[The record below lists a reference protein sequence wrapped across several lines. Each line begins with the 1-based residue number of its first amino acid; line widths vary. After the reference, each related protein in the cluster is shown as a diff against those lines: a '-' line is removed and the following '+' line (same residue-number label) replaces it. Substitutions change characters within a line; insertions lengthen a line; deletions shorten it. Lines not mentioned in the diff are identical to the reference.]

1 MVVVHGVFDDGPC
14 RAPLVADL
22 AGEYDFVAVDA
33 RGHRRSDT
41 PETGYDAGTRAD
53 DLAGLV
59 GALGLEDPILFR
71 HSMGGDTVAAAAPRY
86 PDLPQAVVLK
96 DPEAMLEHSEDD
108 WEESIAG
115 ARDRLELWE
124 NHTKAELL
132 EEDDELRG
140 HVAAGRDELA
150 SRLADAH
157 RRLRPEILA
166 VFENDPLEAADT
178 YPAIDAP
185 TLVLR
190 ADAGRDA
197 SATGSWSMACRTV
210 ARPRPDAGH
219 CVFRDSRE
227 RATGK
232 LRSFLDDV

>member
-1 MVVVHGVFDDGPC
+1 MVVHGLFDDGPC
-14 RAPLVADL
+14 RAPLVPDL
-22 AGEYDFVAVDA
+22 AGEYDVVAVDA
-33 RGHRRSDT
+33 HGHDRSDA

-53 DLAGLV
+53 DLASLV
-59 GALGLEDPILFR
+59 GALGLKDPILFG
-71 HSMGGDTVAAAAPRY
+71 HSMGGDTVAAAAPCY
-86 PDLPQAVVLK
+86 PDLSRTVILE
-96 DPEAMLEHSEDD
+96 DPAAMLEHGEDD

-132 EEDDELRG
+132 TTNS
-140 HVAAGRDELA
+140 AGT
-150 SRLADAH
+150 SRPAGTNSPPGSRTPTAGCT
-157 RRLRPEILA
+157 RRSSRCSRTTPSRPRTPI
-166 VFENDPLEAADT
+166 PRSMPRRWSSGRT
-178 YPAIDAP
+178 P
-185 TLVLR
+185 T
-190 ADAGRDA
+190 GRDA

-232 LRSFLDDV
+232 LHSFLDDV